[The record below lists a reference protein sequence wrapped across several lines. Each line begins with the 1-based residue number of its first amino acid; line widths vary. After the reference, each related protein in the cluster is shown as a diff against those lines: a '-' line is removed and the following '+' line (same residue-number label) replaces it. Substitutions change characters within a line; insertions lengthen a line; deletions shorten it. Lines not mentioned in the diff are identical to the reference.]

1 MMNMSLYLSAL
12 INVFNVV
19 PAFLLPVFSN
29 GVQFFFQVL
38 DNDTISRFEE
48 ADLSQFTEK
57 TVYQIFDHHLYNLGS
72 PAVYGIDL
80 PSGKY
85 TYGNS
90 RIIADAYFSNLL
102 DFAEYLDF
110 TQSMRDFLKE
120 MGISEEQRT
129 GHGVPAV
136 CADMPGE
143 HLKPNFLSREKQKET
158 MQSKL
163 HQIFLEN
170 LQNIIVP
177 PLPSATELAF
187 ISDDIA
193 AIVDAEYQQVLS
205 SRMQKKALKNSN
217 PFYSV
222 IFHTQESIYTEIV
235 ENTICAICRP
245 DKAFI
250 KTHDIFT
257 FRHFIKSPHTRYIV
271 QYDKTESE
279 IPVGLQ
285 IELWDVLFRYTPQNY
300 TPLCRIRRPNCV
312 LWDDRMVVQVC
323 SSICKH
329 TDYSWP
335 GPKRLQR
342 YLMKL
347 GLHIEHPKPST
358 NDDGS
363 DSVDNCL
370 IELCSI
376 IEETTTIEEADLFWF
391 EIKTLSHNIYAILA
405 RNCETG
411 REHFCLKE
419 DSISSDD
426 LINFIVA
433 LNHDI
438 LGKKVI
444 LIRLR
449 SEKFPH
455 LFDERLSNW
464 LSGNED
470 KCVIHDVYHDIREY
484 YE

>member
-38 DNDTISRFEE
+38 DNYTISRFEE

-80 PSGKY
+80 PGGKY

-90 RIIADAYFSNLL
+90 RIIADAYFSNLP

-129 GHGVPAV
+129 SHGVPAV
-136 CADMPGE
+136 RADMPGE
-143 HLKPNFLSREKQKET
+143 HLKPNFLSREKQMET

-163 HQIFLEN
+163 HQIFSES
-170 LQNIIVP
+170 LQNIIIP
-177 PLPSATELAF
+177 SLPSATELAF

-205 SRMQKKALKNSN
+205 SRMQKKVLKNSN

-235 ENTICAICRP
+235 ENTVCAICRT

-257 FRHFIKSPHTRYIV
+257 FRRFIKNPLTRYIV

-323 SSICKH
+323 SSICNH
-329 TDYSWP
+329 TDYLW
-335 GPKRLQR
+335 Q
-342 YLMKL
+342 
-347 GLHIEHPKPST
+347 
-358 NDDGS
+358 
-363 DSVDNCL
+363 
-370 IELCSI
+370 
-376 IEETTTIEEADLFWF
+376 
-391 EIKTLSHNIYAILA
+391 
-405 RNCETG
+405 
-411 REHFCLKE
+411 
-419 DSISSDD
+419 
-426 LINFIVA
+426 
-433 LNHDI
+433 
-438 LGKKVI
+438 
-444 LIRLR
+444 
-449 SEKFPH
+449 
-455 LFDERLSNW
+455 
-464 LSGNED
+464 
-470 KCVIHDVYHDIREY
+470 
-484 YE
+484 